1 MFNQIIIK
9 QAHGFYMVSMF
20 KNAWSGMID
29 PLIRRPNR
37 VQSAALCFRTGK
49 RGKEVLLIT
58 SRERGRWILPKGWPI
73 NGLDGAGTA
82 AQEAWEEA
90 GVKPLKVNKKSLGQF
105 HYDKILGNGASAPVE
120 ANVYSIE
127 VDKLSDSYPEADERK
142 RDWMAPN
149 KAAELVEEPELKAIL
164 RAF

>member
-1 MFNQIIIK
+1 MIS
-9 QAHGFYMVSMF
+9 VF
-20 KNAWSGMID
+20 KTAWSAVID
-29 PLIRRPNR
+29 PMIRRPNR

-73 NGLDGAGTA
+73 NGLDGANTA

-90 GVKPLKVNKKSLGQF
+90 GVKPLKIHKKSVGQF
-105 HYDKILGNGASAPVE
+105 HYDKILNNGASAPVE

-127 VDKLSDSYPEADERK
+127 VDKLADSYPEVAERK
-142 RDWMAPN
+142 RGWMAP
-149 KAAELVEEPELKAIL
+149 KEAAKLVDEPELKAIL
-164 RAF
+164 HNF

>member
-1 MFNQIIIK
+1 
-9 QAHGFYMVSMF
+9 MVTLF
-20 KNAWSGMID
+20 KNAWSGVID

-37 VQSAALCFRTGK
+37 VQSAALCYRNGK

-90 GVKPLKVNKKSLGQF
+90 GVKPLKVNKKSVGQF
-105 HYDKILGNGASAPVE
+105 RYDKVLNNGASAPVE

-127 VDKLSDSYPEADERK
+127 VDKLAETYPEVAERT
-142 RDWMAPN
+142 RNWVAPEE
-149 KAAELVEEPELKAIL
+149 AAELVDEPELKAIL
-164 RAF
+164 RDF

>member
-9 QAHGFYMVSMF
+9 QADGFYMVTLF
-20 KNAWSGMID
+20 KNAWSGIID

-37 VQSAALCFRTGK
+37 VQSAALCFRKSK

-90 GVKPLKVNKKSLGQF
+90 GVKPLKVNKKSVGQF
-105 HYDKILGNGASAPVE
+105 HYDKVLDNGASAPVE

-127 VDKLSDSYPEADERK
+127 VDKLAETYPEVEERT
-142 RDWMAPN
+142 RNWMAPN
-149 KAAELVEEPELKAIL
+149 EAADLVEEPGLKAIL
-164 RAF
+164 RDF

>member
-1 MFNQIIIK
+1 MIK
-9 QAHGFYMVSMF
+9 
-20 KNAWSGMID
+20 
-29 PLIRRPNR
+29 RPNR
-37 VQSAALCFRTGK
+37 IQSAALCYRTSK

-73 NGLDGAGTA
+73 NGLDGASTA

-90 GVKPLKVNKKSLGQF
+90 GVKPLKIHKKSVGQF
-105 HYDKILGNGASAPVE
+105 HYDKILNNGASAPVE

-127 VDKLSDSYPEADERK
+127 VKKLADNYPEVDERT
-142 RDWMAPN
+142 RGWMAP
-149 KAAELVEEPELKAIL
+149 KVAAELVEEPGLKAIL